1 MNRKLININSRKI
14 KSIFGKT
21 VIFLLMIGFSYVVLF
36 PFFAKISSSLMSK
49 NDLYDVAVS
58 LVPREFSLD
67 NFKHFILQ
75 DSFLKSLFNTAFFA
89 LCVSVCTVISAT
101 LVGYGLARF
110 RFKGVTLCLIALILT
125 MLIPSITIWIPLYET
140 FRFFDVF
147 GIIKA
152 TTGTPLNL
160 TNTVIP
166 IVVLAIT
173 SLGFKGGIHTLLM
186 RQYFAGVPKEISEAA
201 YVDGA
206 GAWKTFITIM
216 VPMAK
221 SMMIVVFILAF
232 VWQWTDTYFINIF
245 YGSKEL
251 LPNLVLSNTVL
262 SSSSNANFYQG
273 FVYAN
278 AGVLIS
284 ILPPLVIYIVFQKK
298 IIGGIESAGL
308 VG

>member
-152 TTGTPLNL
+152 TTGAPLNL

-221 SMMIVVFILAF
+221 SMMIVVFILSF

-251 LPNLVLSNTVL
+251 LPNLVLGNTVL

>member
-152 TTGTPLNL
+152 TTGAPLNL

-221 SMMIVVFILAF
+221 SMMIVVFILSF

>member
-1 MNRKLININSRKI
+1 MNKSSLNFNPRKMQ
-14 KSIFGKT
+14 SILGKT
-21 VIFLLMIGFSYVVLF
+21 IIFLLMIGFSYVVLF

-49 NDLYDVAVS
+49 NDLYDIAVS
-58 LVPREFSLD
+58 LIPREFSWD
-67 NFKHFILQ
+67 NFRYFLLHE
-75 DSFLKSLFNTAFFA
+75 SFLESFLNTLFFA

-110 RFKGVTLCLIALILT
+110 RFKGVTLCLIALVLT

-147 GIIKA
+147 GIIEA
-152 TTGTPLNL
+152 LTGSPLNL
-160 TNTVIP
+160 TSTVIP
-166 IVVLAIT
+166 IVILSIT

-206 GAWKTFITIM
+206 GAWKTFISIM

-221 SMMIVVFILAF
+221 SMTIVVFILSF
-232 VWQWTDTYFINIF
+232 VWQWTDTYFVNVF

-251 LPNLVLSNTVL
+251 LPNLVLSTTTF
-262 SSSSNANFYQG
+262 SQSANANYYQG
-273 FVYAN
+273 FIYAN
-278 AGVLIS
+278 AGVLLS
-284 ILPPLVIYIVFQKK
+284 ILPPLVIYIIFQKK

>member
-152 TTGTPLNL
+152 TTGAPLNL

-216 VPMAK
+216 APMAK
-221 SMMIVVFILAF
+221 SMMIVVFILSF

>member
-1 MNRKLININSRKI
+1 MNNINLNINSRKI

-36 PFFAKISSSLMSK
+36 PFFAKFSSSLMSK

-58 LVPREFSLD
+58 LIPREFSLD
-67 NFKHFILQ
+67 NFKCFILQ
-75 DSFLKSLFNTAFFA
+75 DSFLKSLFNTLFFA

-140 FRFFDVF
+140 FRFFDIF
-147 GIIKA
+147 GIIKT
-152 TTGTPLNL
+152 TTGSPLNL

-166 IVVLAIT
+166 LVVLSIT

-201 YVDGA
+201 FVDGA

-221 SMMIVVFILAF
+221 SMTVVVFILSF
-232 VWQWTDTYFINIF
+232 VWQWTDTYFINVF

-251 LPNLVLSNTVL
+251 LSNLVLSTTTF
-262 SSSSNANFYQG
+262 SQSANANYYQG

-284 ILPPLVIYIVFQKK
+284 ILPPLVIYIIFQKK

>member
-1 MNRKLININSRKI
+1 MNKSLLNYNPRKI
-14 KSIFGKT
+14 QSILGKT
-21 VIFLLMIGFSYVVLF
+21 IIFLLMIGFSYVVLF

-49 NDLYDVAVS
+49 NDLYDIAVS
-58 LVPREFSLD
+58 LVPREFSWD
-67 NFKHFILQ
+67 NFRYFLLHE
-75 DSFLKSLFNTAFFA
+75 SFLESFLNTLFFA

-110 RFKGVTLCLIALILT
+110 RFKGVTLCLIALVLT

-140 FRFFDVF
+140 FRFFDIF
-147 GIIKA
+147 GIIE
-152 TTGTPLNL
+152 TLTGSPLNL
-160 TNTVIP
+160 TSTVIP
-166 IVVLAIT
+166 IVILSIT

-206 GAWKTFITIM
+206 GAWKTFISIM

-221 SMMIVVFILAF
+221 SMTIVVFILSF
-232 VWQWTDTYFINIF
+232 VWQWTDTYFINVF

-251 LPNLVLSNTVL
+251 LPNLVLSTTTF
-262 SSSSNANFYQG
+262 SQSANANYYQG

-278 AGVLIS
+278 AGVLLS
-284 ILPPLVIYIVFQKK
+284 ILPPLVIYIIFQKK